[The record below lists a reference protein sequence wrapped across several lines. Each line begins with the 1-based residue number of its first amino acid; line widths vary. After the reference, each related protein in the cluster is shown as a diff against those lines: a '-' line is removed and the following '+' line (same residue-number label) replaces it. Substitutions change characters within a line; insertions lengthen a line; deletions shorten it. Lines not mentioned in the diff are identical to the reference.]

1 MSQKTRV
8 FELAKELKLTSKE
21 FLGELKKMRI
31 EVKSHMSVLE
41 DETVAYIK
49 RHWGEDEII
58 EDTLVPG
65 MQPRPEKEARLTP
78 ETGFSD
84 AETAVERAE
93 EPLREEKAEEVEQ
106 IEEAVPGAEQK
117 EKEETTVED
126 RQSGKEPGAGDV
138 PETLTAAGPDREAE
152 PELETGGNDQP
163 ISKDTSR
170 KKIPEAELR
179 PLIIPQAAT
188 VGEVAGKL
196 NVKPAEVIKHL
207 MSLGVFATINQRLH
221 DEALEILLAEYGCRP
236 EIQELYGEDILS
248 QEEPEDRSEDLS
260 SRPPI
265 VTIMGH
271 VNHGKTS
278 LLDAIRQTNVMG
290 GETGGITQH
299 IGAYQVK
306 LSKGYVT
313 FLDTPGHEAFT
324 SLRARG
330 AQITDIVVLL
340 VAVDDGVQPQTVEA
354 INHAKAAEVPII
366 VAINKMDKPG
376 MNAERIKQELMQY
389 SLVSEEW
396 GGKTM
401 FAEISAKQRIGVEG
415 LLELILLEAE
425 MLELKA
431 NHKGLAKGIIIEAKL
446 DRGRG
451 AVVTVLIQK
460 GSIKVGDSFVAGT
473 QYGRVRALYND
484 HKKDIASAGPG
495 MPVEILGIAGVP
507 TPGDTF
513 QAVANDKLARQIA
526 MKRQMIKREQDL
538 RLTNKITLDNLNT
551 QIAEGAIKELK
562 IIIKADVQGS
572 AEVLTTSLEALSTEK
587 VKLVCIHSGVGDIT
601 ESDILL
607 ASASNAVLFGFNVR
621 PGSGVEQA
629 AKREEVDVRIYGVIY
644 ELVEDVRAAMEGLLE
659 PHYHEVHLGRAEV
672 KMQFKLSSGLFI
684 AGSQV
689 MSGKILRNAH
699 AKVLRAGQIC
709 YEGKIDSLRRFKE
722 DAKEVG
728 VGMECGIGMSGFKK
742 FQPGDIV
749 EAYNLEAV
757 AQKL

>member
-21 FLGELKKMRI
+21 LVGELKKMRI

-49 RHWGEDEII
+49 RHWGEDEIE
-58 EDTLVPG
+58 EDALVPG
-65 MQPRPEKEARLTP
+65 MTPKPENEMPLPTGAGFP
-78 ETGFSD
+78 E
-84 AETAVERAE
+84 E
-93 EPLREEKAEEVEQ
+93 EPLREEQAEEIEQ
-106 IEEAVPGAEQK
+106 LEEAAPET
-117 EKEETTVED
+117 EPKEEKPAADDQPRGEE
-126 RQSGKEPGAGDV
+126 SGEGEAPAA
-138 PETLTAAGPDREAE
+138 LTEAGPDRAAE
-152 PELETGGNDQP
+152 PELPTAGDGRP
-163 ISKDTSR
+163 IPEAECR
-170 KKIPEAELR
+170 KKIPAAELKS
-179 PLIIPQAAT
+179 LKIPRAST
-188 VGEVAGKL
+188 VGEVADKL
-196 NVKPAEVIKHL
+196 KVKPAEVIKHL
-207 MSLGVFATINQRLH
+207 MSLGVFATINQRL
-221 DEALEILLAEYGCRP
+221 DNEVLEILLAEYGYRP
-236 EIQELYGEDILS
+236 EIQELYGEEILS
-248 QEEPEDRSEDLS
+248 QEEEEERPEDLS
-260 SRPPI
+260 PRPPI

-306 LSKGYVT
+306 LAKGYIT

-324 SLRARG
+324 ALRARG
-330 AQITDIVVLL
+330 AQVTDIVVLI

-354 INHAKAAEVPII
+354 IDHAKAAGVPII
-366 VAINKMDKPG
+366 VAINKIDKPG
-376 MNAERIKQELMQY
+376 MDPERIKQELMQY
-389 SLVSEEW
+389 SLIPEQW
-396 GGKTM
+396 GGKTI
-401 FAEISAKQRIGVEG
+401 FAEISAKQRMGIEE

-431 NHKGLAKGIIIEAKL
+431 NRQALAKGIIIEAKL

-460 GSIKVGDSFVAGT
+460 GSIKGGDSFVAGM

-484 HKKDIASAGPG
+484 HKKKIAGAGPG
-495 MPVEILGIAGVP
+495 MPVEISGIAGVP
-507 TPGDTF
+507 APGDTF
-513 QAVANDKLARQIA
+513 QVVANDKLARQIA

-538 RLTNKITLDNLNT
+538 RLTNKITLDNLNA

-562 IIIKADVQGS
+562 VIIKADVQGS
-572 AEVLTTSLEALSTEK
+572 AEVLKASLEALSTEK
-587 VKLVCIHSGVGDIT
+587 VKLVCIHNGIGDIS
-601 ESDILL
+601 ESDIML

-621 PGSGVEQA
+621 PGSGVAPA
-629 AKREEVDVRIYGVIY
+629 AKREKVDVRIYGVIY

-659 PHYHEVHLGRAEV
+659 PHYHEVHLGRAEI
-672 KMQFKLSSGLFI
+672 KMQFKLSSGLVI

-689 MSGKILRNAH
+689 ISGKILRNAH
-699 AKVLRAGQIC
+699 AKVLRAGQTL
-709 YEGKIDSLRRFKE
+709 YKGKVDSLRRFKE

-728 VGMECGIGMSGFKK
+728 VGMECGIGMSGFKD
-742 FQPGDIV
+742 FQAGDIL